1 MGSNHYNSVSSAVLS
16 KQPKLPIAT
25 GEAINQR
32 EELEYRE
39 LLRQSKISLQ
49 DCDFLLEKRK
59 QDIYTD
65 KVFVDCF
72 AFIRKY
78 DFLPKGVLTDCFTKS
93 LKFVYDCKYQQEQYE
108 KQKEQEKIEEERLRA
123 EMEASEDD

>member
-1 MGSNHYNSVSSAVLS
+1 MESNHYNSVSSAVLS
-16 KQPKLPIAT
+16 KQTKLPLYVN
-25 GEAINQR
+25 EVFNQKQ
-32 EELEYRE
+32 ELEYRE

-65 KVFVDCF
+65 KVFLDCF

-93 LKFVYDCKYQQEQYE
+93 LKFVYDLKQQE
-108 KQKEQEKIEEERLRA
+108 KKEQEKIEEERLRA
-123 EMEASEDD
+123 EMEASEND